1 MTKQTKQVYETPT
14 TESLE
19 LRFEGMVCTSPGS
32 GYNRSGGAGNVM
44 NEDDDYNYSF

>member
-19 LRFEGMVCTSPGS
+19 LRFEGAILDGSYGTPGAA
-32 GYNRSGGAGNVM
+32 GGST
-44 NEDDDYNYSF
+44 DDTNYGGF

>member
-19 LRFEGMVCTSPGS
+19 LRFEGVICE
-32 GYNRSGGAGNVM
+32 SGGAGSDDNVF
-44 NEDDDYNYSF
+44 NDGDY